1 MYDSQR
7 GLESQPFEQQ
17 FDARFFFRG
26 FQHASALSFL
36 NRALES
42 GETAI
47 AITGAPGTGKR
58 ATLEY
63 FLRESPDQLR
73 SGRVD
78 EVPEG
83 AHEFLKAILHA
94 FGFGPVEAERGELRN
109 LLSVFL
115 VQAQHEGQSVLLHI
129 DDPGQ
134 ISAEVSEELIWL
146 AGEKSRAGGLRI
158 ILTGDVALDALLDAP
173 RLEPLANKFRLR
185 HRLDPLSARETHD
198 YLHFRLAAAGCGSP
212 GKVLSSTIAT
222 AIYAS
227 TGGLPAQINQISAAL
242 LDASSAKG
250 GKLLDLDLVRS
261 VAADLG
267 MAGTG
272 MAALDSRVVVSLEG
286 ETFLDVPLGRDK
298 LLIGRHSFNDV
309 CLRDSSVS
317 RHHSILVPDGGVWVI
332 VDLNSTNG
340 TMVNGKS
347 VRQRVLANDDCIS
360 IGRFQLVYEG
370 GPSGDPAQPPDEADF
385 RSTVVLD
392 DDPDLIS

>member
-173 RLEPLANKFRLR
+173 RLESLANKFRLR

-198 YLHFRLAAAGCGSP
+198 YLHFRLAAAGCDDRRAPDRAAARRAVRGTLQDPRGMS
-212 GKVLSSTIAT
+212 LRSAT
-222 AIYAS
+222 YK
-227 TGGLPAQINQISAAL
+227 SA
-242 LDASSAKG
+242 
-250 GKLLDLDLVRS
+250 
-261 VAADLG
+261 
-267 MAGTG
+267 
-272 MAALDSRVVVSLEG
+272 
-286 ETFLDVPLGRDK
+286 
-298 LLIGRHSFNDV
+298 
-309 CLRDSSVS
+309 
-317 RHHSILVPDGGVWVI
+317 DGA
-332 VDLNSTNG
+332 
-340 TMVNGKS
+340 
-347 VRQRVLANDDCIS
+347 R
-360 IGRFQLVYEG
+360 
-370 GPSGDPAQPPDEADF
+370 
-385 RSTVVLD
+385 
-392 DDPDLIS
+392 

>member
-7 GLESQPFEQQ
+7 GLESQPFRQE
-17 FDARFFFRG
+17 FDARFFYRG

-36 NRALES
+36 QRALES
-42 GETAI
+42 GESAI

-63 FLRESPDQLR
+63 FLREAMDQFR

-78 EVPEG
+78 QIPES
-83 AHEFLKAILHA
+83 AHEFLEAILHA
-94 FGFGPVEAERGELRN
+94 FGFGAVEAERGELRN

-115 VQAQHEGQSVLLHI
+115 VQVQHEGQSVLLHI

-134 ISAEVSEELIWL
+134 ISEEVSEELIWL
-146 AGEKSRAGGLRI
+146 AGDKSRAGGLRI
-158 ILTGDVALDALLDAP
+158 ILTGDVGLDALLDSP
-173 RLEPLANKFRLR
+173 RLGPLASKFRLR
-185 HRLDPLSARETHD
+185 HRLDPLGARETHD
-198 YLHFRLAAAGCGSP
+198 YLHFRLAAAGCGAP
-212 GKVLSSTIAT
+212 GKVMTPTIAT

-227 TGGLPAQINQISAAL
+227 TGGVPAEINRMSAAL
-242 LDASSAKG
+242 LDASTAKG
-250 GKLLDLDLVRS
+250 GNLIDLDLVSS

-267 MAGTG
+267 LSGTG
-272 MAALDSRVVVSLEG
+272 MAAFDSRIVVSLEG
-286 ETFLDVPLGRDK
+286 EAFLDVPLGRDK

-340 TMVNGKS
+340 TTVNGQQ
-347 VRQRVLANDDCIS
+347 VRQRVLANDDCIG

-392 DDPDLIS
+392 DEPDPVS